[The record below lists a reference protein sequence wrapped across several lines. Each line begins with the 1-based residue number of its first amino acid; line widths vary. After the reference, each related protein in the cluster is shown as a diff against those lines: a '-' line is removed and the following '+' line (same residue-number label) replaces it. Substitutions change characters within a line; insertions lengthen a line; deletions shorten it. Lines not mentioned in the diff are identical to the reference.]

1 MKRIYQEIRRRVSPN
16 IIYTV
21 KINNKVIDEEVV
33 SGVMSFLFL
42 FIFACILSI
51 LAINLIEPEISA
63 FTGASAVLSSISNL
77 GPGFEG
83 INPHSNYSFFS
94 IPSKILLTFLML
106 LGRLEIFTIV
116 ALLLPSFWKKY

>member
-1 MKRIYQEIRRRVSPN
+1 MIRLIIVMKRIYQEIRRRVSPN

-63 FTGASAVLSSISNL
+63 FTGASAVLSRSEEHTSEL
-77 GPGFEG
+77 QS
-83 INPHSNYSFFS
+83 HS
-94 IPSKILLTFLML
+94 
-106 LGRLEIFTIV
+106 
-116 ALLLPSFWKKY
+116 

>member
-1 MKRIYQEIRRRVSPN
+1 
-16 IIYTV
+16 
-21 KINNKVIDEEVV
+21 
-33 SGVMSFLFL
+33 
-42 FIFACILSI
+42 
-51 LAINLIEPEISA
+51 
-63 FTGASAVLSSISNL
+63 L